1 MTARMVRKYWWLAL
15 IAGGWLLV
23 HNHAPRIRTDRR

>member
-1 MTARMVRKYWWLAL
+1 MTLIRKYWWLAL

-23 HNHAPRIRTDRR
+23 HQAHALTYLS